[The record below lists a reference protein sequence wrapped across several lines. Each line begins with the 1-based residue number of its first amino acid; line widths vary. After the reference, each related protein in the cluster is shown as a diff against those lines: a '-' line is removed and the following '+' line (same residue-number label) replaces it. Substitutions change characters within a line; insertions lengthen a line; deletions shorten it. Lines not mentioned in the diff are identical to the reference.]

1 MSTPMSPNAPAGPD
15 DFREQLSA
23 WHDGALPDETSR
35 FVLKRLLR
43 DDALR
48 AEVGRWQVIGDALRR
63 QPQQRASTDL
73 SARIAEALA
82 AEDRRA
88 SAVSAAP
95 GRVAARG
102 GALRWFATAAALG
115 LAAVLMWPSGPGG
128 GADDPA
134 PLVAGTF
141 APAATPALPAAP
153 SRPTPLPPRRIEVAS
168 PESLVASVPPL
179 VRAPQPT
186 PEQLAPLPAV
196 DAPSRPWPRSASEQD
211 VYTVDY
217 GVPAAAPPRQ

>member
-1 MSTPMSPNAPAGPD
+1 
-15 DFREQLSA
+15 
-23 WHDGALPDETSR
+23 
-35 FVLKRLLR
+35 
-43 DDALR
+43 
-48 AEVGRWQVIGDALRR
+48 
-63 QPQQRASTDL
+63 
-73 SARIAEALA
+73 
-82 AEDRRA
+82 
-88 SAVSAAP
+88 
-95 GRVAARG
+95 
-102 GALRWFATAAALG
+102 
-115 LAAVLMWPSGPGG
+115 VLMWPSGPGG

-153 SRPTPLPPRRIEVAS
+153 SRPTPLPPPRIEVAS